1 VKSKRGIY
9 KHAAVE
15 TIGLYGVGL
24 YWLNNEVESSSP
36 ISSLKSVRVMVRVMT
51 DGHVKWSGQV
61 EWSNQSLVDRNPNGH
76 ENGRVRLLNGQT
88 KFRLT
93 ETKLVG

>member
-1 VKSKRGIY
+1 
-9 KHAAVE
+9 
-15 TIGLYGVGL
+15 
-24 YWLNNEVESSSP
+24 VESSNP
-36 ISSLKSVRVMVRVMT
+36 VSSLKSVRVTVRIMVRVMVRVMT